1 MSKYDFALDLEAD
14 NSLKWINDCL
24 TDYSII
30 LEFGPANGRL
40 TKHLA
45 EKRHCTVDIVEIDME
60 AGEQA
65 AKYARNS
72 LIGTEEGDIEKFI
85 WVERFEDNKY
95 DYIIFADVLEHLY
108 RPDLVLE
115 KCKKILSKTGK
126 IVFSVPNVAYN
137 GLILNLLR
145 DRFEYTPIGLLDDTH
160 IRFFTY
166 YSIIELVKKL
176 NMHIVFQ
183 VGSQSE
189 VGTNEVTGRY
199 EYFSDYNS
207 DIIKSHLYGS
217 VYQFIIAIQL
227 APGDVI
233 DKLAPISDRIQ
244 ESFKNYVNPNVL
256 LEEESKLLEETNK
269 LLEEKSTSL
278 EETNRLLEEK
288 SKLLKEVLH
297 SRSWRITE
305 PLRALK
311 RLIFSSVHKE
321 VTVPSSDRKEGIDFS
336 DPLLFQKYHLE
347 DVQSLERYQRWLKEE
362 AAKEVCY
369 KDLPYRPKFSFVIP
383 VYNTVTWQLEDC
395 IQSVLAQTYD
405 NYELILVDDC
415 SSWDNVRPVLHSFE
429 KNEKVTVIYRKENGH
444 ISKATNDGI
453 NAASG
458 EFIVFMDC
466 DDLVE
471 KDALY
476 WFAEKLNENRELDFI
491 YSDED
496 KITEDSKIRH
506 MPFFKPEW
514 SPDLF
519 MSMMYTNHLGV
530 YRAEIVK
537 QIGGLRTEFNGSQ
550 DYDMT
555 LRFMEVSDNT
565 RVGHIPKILYH
576 WREREES
583 AAFSANAKDYAVV
596 AGGKAKEDCFKRRG
610 ITARIE
616 EIPEILQYRVVYEVT
631 GRPLVSI
638 IIPSK
643 DNPAML
649 KQCIMSILRVTTY
662 NNYEII
668 VVDNGSNEKN
678 KNEIETFLLKYSCK
692 YVYEAQDF
700 NFSRMCNCGVTY
712 ANGEFILFLN
722 DDVEVFQPNWL
733 DRMLGQAMQKHT
745 GAVGAK
751 LYYPETTFIQH
762 AGVINI
768 KPGPSHAFLKE
779 DDNKTLYFNW
789 NRVDCNFLAVTG
801 ACLLVKKEIFNEV
814 NGFNENLAVAYNDVD
829 LCFKLY
835 EKGYYNVLRNDVT
848 AYHHESFS
856 RGIDT
861 LSEDK
866 LSRLNKERELLYTL
880 HPLFRGYDP
889 FYNPN
894 FGDNVYFMLVDDV
907 VKPEAEKTAKDVKYY
922 IKRIIVLGIKTVQ
935 SFKEYGAVYTTKK
948 IKKKISKFVK

>member
-1 MSKYDFALDLEAD
+1 M
-14 NSLKWINDCL
+14 NHH
-24 TDYSII
+24 T
-30 LEFGPANGRL
+30 
-40 TKHLA
+40 
-45 EKRHCTVDIVEIDME
+45 
-60 AGEQA
+60 
-65 AKYARNS
+65 
-72 LIGTEEGDIEKFI
+72 
-85 WVERFEDNKY
+85 
-95 DYIIFADVLEHLY
+95 
-108 RPDLVLE
+108 
-115 KCKKILSKTGK
+115 
-126 IVFSVPNVAYN
+126 
-137 GLILNLLR
+137 
-145 DRFEYTPIGLLDDTH
+145 
-160 IRFFTY
+160 
-166 YSIIELVKKL
+166 VKKMTKNL
-176 NMHIVFQ
+176 NYKLK
-183 VGSQSE
+183 SS
-189 VGTNEVTGRY
+189 
-199 EYFSDYNS
+199 
-207 DIIKSHLYGS
+207 IK
-217 VYQFIIAIQL
+217 
-227 APGDVI
+227 APNNDSI
-233 DKLAPISDRIQ
+233 DL
-244 ESFKNYVNPNVL
+244 
-256 LEEESKLLEETNK
+256 
-269 LLEEKSTSL
+269 
-278 EETNRLLEEK
+278 
-288 SKLLKEVLH
+288 
-297 SRSWRITE
+297 
-305 PLRALK
+305 
-311 RLIFSSVHKE
+311 
-321 VTVPSSDRKEGIDFS
+321 S
-336 DPLLFQKYHLE
+336 DPLLWNKYHLE
-347 DVQSLERYQRWLKEE
+347 DVQSLERYQRWLQED
-362 AAKEVCY
+362 AAKEVHY

-415 SSWDNVRPVLHSFE
+415 SSWDNVRSVLHSFE
-429 KNEKVTVIYRKENGH
+429 SNEKVTVIYRKENGH

-458 EFIVFMDC
+458 DFIVFMDC

-506 MPFFKPEW
+506 MPFFKPDW

-530 YRAEIVK
+530 YRTAIVK

-583 AAFSANAKDYAVV
+583 AAFSANAKNYAVV
-596 AGGKAKEDCFKRRG
+596 ADGRAKEDCFIRRG
-610 ITARIE
+610 IAAHTE
-616 EIPEILQYRVVYEVT
+616 YLTEISTYRVVYEVT

-662 NNYEII
+662 TNYEII
-668 VVDNGSNEKN
+668 VVDNGSNEQN
-678 KNEIETFLLKYSCK
+678 KNEIETVLSEYSCK

-700 NFSRMCNCGVTY
+700 NFSRICNCGVTY

-722 DDVEVFQPNWL
+722 DDIEVFQPDWL
-733 DRMLGQAMQKHT
+733 ERMLGQAQQTNT
-745 GAVGAK
+745 GAVGIK
-751 LYYPETTFIQH
+751 LFYPHTTMIQH
-762 AGVINI
+762 AGVINLI
-768 KPGPSHAFLKE
+768 TGPDHVFSKM
-779 DDNKTLYFNW
+779 DDTNTYYFGW
-789 NRVDCNFLAVTG
+789 NRIDFNCLAVTG
-801 ACLLVKKEIFNEV
+801 ACLLVEKEKFNEV
-814 NGFNENLAVAYNDVD
+814 NCFNENLVVAYNDVD

-835 EKGYYNVLRNDVT
+835 EKGYYNVLRNDVI

-866 LSRLNKERELLYTL
+866 LARLNTERELLYSL

-894 FGDNVYFMLVDDV
+894 FGNNNKEFKLF
-907 VKPEAEKTAKDVKYY
+907 VKINEEKAEKDVKYY
-922 IKRIIVLGIKTVQ
+922 IKRIIVLSIKTVH
-935 SFKEYGAVYTTKK
+935 SLNEYGIVYTAKK
-948 IKKKISKFVK
+948 IRQKISKFVK